1 MSSFMANSSNVKRK
15 WYVIDAAGKPVGRV
29 AAQAASL
36 LRGKHKPT
44 FTPHVDCGDFVIV
57 VNCDKAV
64 FTGRKENQKFYY
76 RHSGWVGGLKVTSA
90 GEMMKTNADRV
101 MYLAVKG
108 MLPDTTIG
116 RAALTRL
123 KVYKGAEH
131 KNAAQKP
138 EIWSGEIK

>member
-1 MSSFMANSSNVKRK
+1 MSSFMANSSNIERK
-15 WYVIDAAGKPVGRV
+15 WYVIDAAGKSVGRV
-29 AAQAASL
+29 ATVAATL
-36 LRGKHKPT
+36 IRGKHKPT
-44 FTPHVDCGDFVIV
+44 FTPHADCGDFVIV

-64 FTGRKENQKFYY
+64 FTGNKAKQKVYY
-76 RHSGWVGGLKVTSA
+76 RHSGWVGGLRATTA
-90 GEMMKTNADRV
+90 GDMMKTNADKA

-108 MLPDTTIG
+108 MVPDTTIG